1 MIRRSTVLGSE
12 SGSSTLVKKPFFQEI
27 PARAKESLESIRLII
42 QRIAR
47 TFGNENKSMS
57 KRVFIGFQEKR
68 KKEKQIIK
76 SVYLMRNLIF
86 VLNQKYLGLSYM
98 K

>member
-57 KRVFIGFQEKR
+57 KRGFIGFQEEKNM
-68 KKEKQIIK
+68 KKSK
-76 SVYLMRNLIF
+76 
-86 VLNQKYLGLSYM
+86 
-98 K
+98 